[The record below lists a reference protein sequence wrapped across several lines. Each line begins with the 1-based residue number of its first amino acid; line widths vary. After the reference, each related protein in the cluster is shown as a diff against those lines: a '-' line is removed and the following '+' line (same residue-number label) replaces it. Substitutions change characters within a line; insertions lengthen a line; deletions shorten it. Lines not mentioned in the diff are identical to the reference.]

1 MTAKQRTPKSL
12 RKALGSVTLL
22 VPWIIWKHRNSCVFD
37 RARPSASYLIH
48 QIKDEMAAWA
58 KAGAKGLRD
67 VVPTIWDVH

>member
-1 MTAKQRTPKSL
+1 M
-12 RKALGSVTLL
+12 
-22 VPWIIWKHRNSCVFD
+22 IWKHQNSCVFD

-67 VVPTIWDVH
+67 VVPTTWDVH